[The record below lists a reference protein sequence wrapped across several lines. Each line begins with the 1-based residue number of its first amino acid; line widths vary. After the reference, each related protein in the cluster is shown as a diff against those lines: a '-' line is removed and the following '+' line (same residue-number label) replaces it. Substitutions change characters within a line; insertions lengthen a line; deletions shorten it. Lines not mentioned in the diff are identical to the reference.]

1 MQIIHTKKY
10 RLTLHIIYSAIL
22 LFFAFLVILLT
33 NNDTHAE
40 QLDFSVNIKPVLKV
54 TIPSD
59 TVILDVNPT
68 SSGVFATQ
76 DLSVKV
82 GSNYSH
88 GYKLYMDANGTELV
102 NSTTSDTIATLP
114 NNASG
119 YTENDF
125 IVNKWGY
132 KLPSTNYLPFVS
144 HSEILSNT
152 TPTNED
158 STTVTFAAKVDVTQ
172 PAGSYE
178 LTLNFVA
185 IPTYQ
190 DPTISDMYYMQD
202 FAHLTD
208 TQKAGVLAS
217 MTEEEAYT
225 LYDIR
230 DEEDYKVSELKDGN
244 VWMLDNLR
252 FSDSNYIMT
261 EYDTNIAPGTTWKFP
276 HSSGEWAESCT
287 EAYINADG
295 KNEVIA
301 HSGKGEGKAGTYYNF
316 CAASSGTYCYD
327 EKNGA
332 SGTEYDVCPASW
344 RIPTGLDSGEYLGLC
359 NSINGETCNPWA
371 IASETFEKYER
382 ALSTTLAGFIY
393 NGLLNAKGSG
403 GWFWASTPDSGNMA
417 AMTVNTSTLSPVA
430 SFGRMNGFS
439 LRCIMASE

>member
-22 LFFAFLVILLT
+22 LFFVFLVILLI

-88 GYKLYMDANGTELV
+88 GYKLYMDANSTELV

-158 STTVTFAAKVDVTQ
+158 STTVTFATKVDVTQ

-190 DPTISDMYYMQD
+190 DPIISDMYYMQD

-208 TQKAGVLAS
+208 IQKAGVLAS

-230 DEEDYKVSELKDGN
+230 DEEDYKVSKLKDGN

-276 HSSGEWAESCT
+276 HANGEWKGSEQNT
-287 EAYINADG
+287 L
-295 KNEVIA
+295 VIA
-301 HSGKGEGKAGTYYNF
+301 YFDSTNAKNSTSHYGLGSGLIGTHYNY
-316 CAASSGTYCYD
+316 CAASAGTYCYP
-327 EKNGA
+327 NGQETGDA
-332 SGTEYDVCPASW
+332 VYDVCPSGW
-344 RIPTGLDSGEYLGLC
+344 RMPTGGTEGEYSELYAMIGSQDEDFNVAFSSVHSGEFVTGQLWHNGDYGGFWTSTYAEGHQMYRLFV
-359 NSINGETCNPWA
+359 INGKINT
-371 IASETFEKYER
+371 
-382 ALSTTLAGFIY
+382 
-393 NGLLNAKGSG
+393 GSLIQR
-403 GWFWASTPDSGNMA
+403 SS
-417 AMTVNTSTLSPVA
+417 
-430 SFGRMNGFS
+430 GFS
-439 LRCIMASE
+439 VRCLLR